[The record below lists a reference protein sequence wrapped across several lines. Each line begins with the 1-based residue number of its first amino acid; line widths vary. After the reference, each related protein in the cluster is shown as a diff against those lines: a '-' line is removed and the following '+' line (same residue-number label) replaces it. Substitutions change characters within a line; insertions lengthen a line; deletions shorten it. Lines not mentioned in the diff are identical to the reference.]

1 MPSDLQPLTPSAAPA
16 LPWQPYRLEL
26 QEVLV
31 PYYQLP
37 VAQNIAQALLRAWLD
52 GPSGV
57 WDCWRRAQRGEAGAQ
72 QQWGRAAAAAL
83 DAVATAFGHAY
94 RGLDEAQ
101 VRAARAGER
110 LHLVP
115 LDEWGEDCAPPWA

>member
-1 MPSDLQPLTPSAAPA
+1 MPSDLHCLLPSAAPA

-31 PYYQLP
+31 PYYQYP
-37 VAQNIAQALLRAWLD
+37 VARDIAQALLRAWLD
-52 GPSGV
+52 GPTGV
-57 WDCWRRAQRGEAGAQ
+57 LDCWRRAQRGEAAAQ
-72 QQWGRAAAAAL
+72 QQWTRAAAAAL
-83 DAVATAFGHAY
+83 DAVATAFGHPY
-94 RGLDEAQ
+94 RGLDDAQ

-115 LDEWGEDCAPPWA
+115 LDEWGEDCAPPGH